1 MNCKNTGRIGKDL
14 KRKVNP
20 DDSTDPD
27 DMKRTNGSS
36 YTCGFCYKRLYEKR
50 KAAAKRLQSTRQTR
64 SQAEPRLAPVASRR
78 ARPTEVD
85 ALAADGEWACDSALI
100 VVSVHTALSVSCADE
115 SRARSRLRSGAQI
128 MGGAAK
134 DTEREIDTMNQEEG
148 GGSVGLPHEGQT
160 EKEEEEE
167 DAMDVGDVVVTVIM
181 GLSSLRAG

>member
-1 MNCKNTGRIGKDL
+1 MNCKNTGQIGKDL

-36 YTCGFCYKRLYEKR
+36 YMCGFCYKRLYEKR

-134 DTEREIDTMNQEEG
+134 DTEREIDTMDQEEG
-148 GGSVGLPHEGQT
+148 GGSVGLPHEDQT

>member
-1 MNCKNTGRIGKDL
+1 VNCKNTGRIGKDL

-27 DMKRTNGSS
+27 DMKRTNGSFYMS
-36 YTCGFCYKRLYEKR
+36 GFCYKRLYEKR